1 MGFPTQEHWSGLL
14 FLSPGDFHDPGI
26 ETASPA
32 LAGRFYFIFTTKPR
46 GKPTYEKKKSNQ
58 KMESKL
64 PNELP
69 RWLSSK
75 SDTTWQQNNNKLPNR
90 NSASFS
96 CLDQNTLE
104 SFLIPLFM

>member
-46 GKPTYEKKKSNQ
+46 GKPTYEKKKATKKWRASSQMSFPGGSVVSRIRLGNKTTINSQ
-58 KMESKL
+58 TETVH
-64 PNELP
+64 
-69 RWLSSK
+69 LSV
-75 SDTTWQQNNNKLPNR
+75 
-90 NSASFS
+90 A
-96 CLDQNTLE
+96 
-104 SFLIPLFM
+104 